1 MRRVCVFCGSN
12 VGDLPEYAEAARAMG
27 RALASQGLELV
38 FGGGRIGLMGVV
50 ADTVLEHGGRVTGV
64 IPRALEA
71 RELAHRDLTELRV
84 VDSMHQRKAM
94 MEELSDAFIALPG
107 GIGTFEEILE
117 ILTWAQ
123 LEIHPKPAGLLN
135 VAGYYDLLLGLLDQA
150 VAAGFMPGSSLD
162 VLYTGEDAGALI
174 EACRQHDAR
183 GAP

>member
-12 VGDLPEYAEAARAMG
+12 TGDLPEYAEAARAMG
-27 RALASQGLELV
+27 LALVSQGLELV

-64 IPRALEA
+64 IPRALAE
-71 RELAHRDLTELRV
+71 REVAHLGLTELRV
-84 VDSMHQRKAM
+84 VESMHQRKAM

-123 LEIHPKPAGLLN
+123 LELHPKPAGLLN
-135 VAGYYDLLLGLLDQA
+135 VAGYYDLLLRLLEQA
-150 VAAGFMPGSSLD
+150 VESGFMPAQSLD
-162 VLYTGEDAGALI
+162 ALYTDTDATALI
-174 EACRQHDAR
+174 EACRQHFP
-183 GAP
+183 G

>member
-1 MRRVCVFCGSN
+1 MRRVCVFCGAN

-38 FGGGRIGLMGVV
+38 FGGGNIGLMGVV

-64 IPRALEA
+64 IPRALEE
-71 RELAHRDLTELRV
+71 RELAHRGVTDLRV
-84 VDSMHQRKAM
+84 VESMHQRKAM

-123 LEIHPKPAGLLN
+123 LDLHPKPAGLLN
-135 VAGYYDLLLGLLDQA
+135 VAGYYDLLLGLLEKA
-150 VAAGFMPGSSLD
+150 VASGFMPESSLNA
-162 VLYTGEDAGALI
+162 LYTDTDAAALI
-174 EACRQHDAR
+174 EACRQN
-183 GAP
+183 GAVGGP

>member
-27 RALASQGLELV
+27 LALVSQGLELV

-64 IPRALEA
+64 IPRALEE
-71 RELAHRDLTELRV
+71 REVAHLGLTELHV
-84 VDSMHQRKAM
+84 VEGMHQRKAM

-123 LEIHPKPAGLLN
+123 LELHPKPAGLLN
-135 VAGYYDLLLGLLDQA
+135 VAGYYDLLLKLLEQA
-150 VAAGFMPGSSLD
+150 VRSDFMPARSLD
-162 VLYTGEDAGALI
+162 GLYMDTDAAALV
-174 EACRQHDAR
+174 EACRQHSP
-183 GAP
+183 G